1 MSDPLPL
8 ARVVID
14 VEGPVG
20 DLSRVSYTVAVGGE
34 PVALLPVGEAS
45 YEISVGVPHVALR
58 TIAGEAHITTRGD
71 LDRRAAR

>member
-14 VEGPVG
+14 VEGPLG
-20 DLSRVSYTVAVGGE
+20 DLSRTSCTVFVGDE
-34 PVALLPVGEAS
+34 PVALLPVSEAS
-45 YEISVGVPHVALR
+45 YEISAGLAHVALR

-71 LDRRAAR
+71 LARPAAR